1 MSISRM
7 SRADAQRPSCSARMR
22 HEGLRLTWPSYRQAV
37 TGEHALNKD
46 AGVHSFVPLLVR
58 LTDPPPPSAPR
69 SPDRAPA
76 WATDETGAGGKEEVP
91 METTEAEVVSIESSE
106 VMETTEAEVV
116 SIESSEVMET
126 TEAEVVSIKSSEV
139 MHATPVGSAAHPH
152 GVASAHP
159 HAVAA
164 HPHAVAPEAATECH
178 RAGRHGRRANS

>member
-1 MSISRM
+1 VVAPQIGV
-7 SRADAQRPSCSARMR
+7 A
-22 HEGLRLTWPSYRQAV
+22 LTLAV
-37 TGEHALNKD
+37 
-46 AGVHSFVPLLVR
+46 VHWFVPLLVR

-116 SIESSEVMET
+116 SIESSEVMEA
-126 TEAEVVSIKSSEV
+126 TEAEVVSIESTESTEAVVSIKSSEV

-152 GVASAHP
+152 GVAHP

-164 HPHAVAPEAATECH
+164 HPHAVASEAATECH
-178 RAGRHGRRANS
+178 RAGRHGRRANC